1 MTPRIARIPLV
12 VGLCVLAAA
21 ATVPGTL
28 AQTTRAPQPFTLRS
42 PDFNDGS
49 RLPASTEGNLGGCN
63 GRNRAPA
70 LTWSGVP
77 AGTRSFALVL
87 FDPDAPVAGSF
98 RHWVLYNIPAARRKL
113 TADTSGRFTQ
123 GTNGAART
131 GYLGPCPPP
140 TGQTH
145 HYVFT
150 LYALDIAQVA
160 GRALTYDALMQ
171 AISGHVAGATA
182 LIGTFSRP

>member
-1 MTPRIARIPLV
+1 MLS
-12 VGLCVLAAA
+12 VLGVAAA
-21 ATVPGTL
+21 AQGTL
-28 AQTTRAPQPFTLRS
+28 AQTRQAPQPFTLRS
-42 PDFNDGS
+42 PDFKDGS
-49 RLPASTEGNLGGCN
+49 RLPASTEGNLGGCT

-87 FDPDAPVAGSF
+87 FDPDAPVAGGF
-98 RHWVLYNIPAARRKL
+98 RHWVVYDIPAARRGL

-123 GTNGAART
+123 GTNGAGHT

-150 LYALDIAQVA
+150 LYALDTDRVV